1 MMGKRHGV
9 FSVIKFCG
17 RIINSAK
24 EHEYGVSFYKIFS
37 SPQSVNH
44 LCMQSPFLVDRSSVD
59 ESDTYGDSSVIAK
72 KSEQNNTDASEQER
86 KKKRTAFV
94 FCDFEKMIRLMI

>member
-24 EHEYGVSFYKIFS
+24 EHECGVSFYKIFS

-44 LCMQSPFLVDRSSVD
+44 LCYMQPPFLEDRSSVD
-59 ESDTYGDSSVIAK
+59 ESDTYGDSSVIAR

-86 KKKRTAFV
+86 KKKRMHSCSV
-94 FCDFEKMIRLMI
+94 ILRR